1 MAKFQVGAG
10 VEEDK
15 IEDEGFTAIPEGP
28 YEMVVYEIEEG
39 VFTSEKNDGKPRLVV
54 KLRIPA
60 EAEKYA
66 KRQFTDFKV
75 PFFTEEGNDWANRA
89 AKNFFITG
97 LGLESLADIPEDL
110 DDMLGWPINVMVGI
124 QEKGQYAGSNE
135 IKRYLPRNADMTI
148 KEPITPKAKTAP
160 PAGKL

>member
-10 VEEDK
+10 VEVDTPED
-15 IEDEGFTAIPEGP
+15 DGFTPLPEGP

-97 LGLESLADIPEDL
+97 LGLASLEDIPEDL
-110 DDMLGWPINVMVGI
+110 DEMLGWPINVMVGI
-124 QEKGQYAGSNE
+124 QKGGQYDGSNE

-148 KEPITPKAKTAP
+148 KEPIKPAVRKPAP
-160 PAGKL
+160 GKL